1 MKNFYKKKEDSK
13 IYWVQQDPN
22 VLGIFE
28 FTFDKVKIYNLFRD
42 YPEKLS
48 AEEKKIFD
56 KENPEWANFFA
67 GNLNHNISK
76 NVAEG
81 GKNEH

>member
-13 IYWVQQDPN
+13 IYWVQDPDVIGN
-22 VLGIFE
+22 FE

-48 AEEKKIFD
+48 AEEKKTFD
-56 KENPEWANFFA
+56 EENPEWAKFFA
-67 GNLNHNISK
+67 GKLGHPSK
-76 NVAEG
+76 TLQRAK
-81 GKNEH
+81 KNGN